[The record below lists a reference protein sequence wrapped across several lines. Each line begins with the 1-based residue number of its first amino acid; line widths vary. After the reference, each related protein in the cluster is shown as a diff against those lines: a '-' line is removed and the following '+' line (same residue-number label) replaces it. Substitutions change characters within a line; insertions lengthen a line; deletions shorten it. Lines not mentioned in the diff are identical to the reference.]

1 MFVSGEPRLVRDVGS
16 DPSFAKRFD
25 EASGFPTQ
33 SVIAVPEK
41 ALAQRNGQAV
51 VYVVSDGR
59 AVKVPVTAGRHFGSS
74 VAILQGIAVGT
85 AVVDSVDDRLHR
97 GVKVNVKSGTPQ

>member
-1 MFVSGEPRLVRDVGS
+1 MSAKVHFLPRSTVAQTPAD
-16 DPSFAKRFD
+16 
-25 EASGFPTQ
+25 TQ

-41 ALAQRNGQAV
+41 AVVERNGQSV

-59 AVKVPVTAGRHFGSS
+59 AVEVPVTAGRHFGSS
-74 VAILQGIAVGT
+74 VAILSGVAVGT

-97 GVKVNVKSGTPQ
+97 GVKVNVKPSGNSQ